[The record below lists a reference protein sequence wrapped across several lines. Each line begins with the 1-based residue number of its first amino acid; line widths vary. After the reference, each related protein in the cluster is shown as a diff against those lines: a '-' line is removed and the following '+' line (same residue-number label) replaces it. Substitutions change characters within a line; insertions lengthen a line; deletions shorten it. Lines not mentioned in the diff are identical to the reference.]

1 MLVLLNI
8 CEHILMALDVIC
20 IEYIM
25 DMSIYLRQALQGSLV
40 CYSAW
45 GAKSRT

>member
-40 CYSAW
+40 GCSAW